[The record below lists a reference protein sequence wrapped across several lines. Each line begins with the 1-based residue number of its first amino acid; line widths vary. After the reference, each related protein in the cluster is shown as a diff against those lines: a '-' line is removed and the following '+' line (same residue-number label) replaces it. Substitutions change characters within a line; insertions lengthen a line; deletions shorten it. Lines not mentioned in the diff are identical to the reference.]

1 MFKSRLC
8 ENDIEEVGKIYYQA
22 EGKRTLSS
30 VMMCVFV
37 KELLLSSSPWVV
49 RVVSLGRSSSKESEE
64 EMLRMMRVLLL
75 HL

>member
-8 ENDIEEVGKIYYQA
+8 ENDIGEVGKIYCQA

-30 VMMCVFV
+30 VMMFVFV

-49 RVVSLGRSSSKESEE
+49 KVVSLGRSSNKENEE
-64 EMLRMMRVLLL
+64 EMLRMMRVLL
-75 HL
+75 